1 MAQQVADAGLQ
12 GLYAHAG
19 RRTPGEEL
27 PLPARIG
34 GFGGADG
41 LARYATQVGVTHF
54 VDASH
59 PFSRKISETVHLAA
73 EQTGLPLLT
82 LSRPAWAA
90 TPDDA
95 WQSVPDMRHAVKA
108 LETEPQRV
116 LLALPQRDVARF
128 MAQPQHFYL
137 LRLTR
142 PPRSAPP
149 LPDHQIVVS
158 RGPYDAAHEEALLKE
173 HRIGLI
179 VTRNTGSVGA
189 RGKLDAA
196 RALRVPVLM
205 VERPNIPNRATVSRV
220 EEALT
225 WLTETNPILRKS

>member
-12 GLYAHAG
+12 GLYAHVG
-19 RRTPGEEL
+19 RRTQGEAL
-27 PLPARIG
+27 PPPARIG
-34 GFGGADG
+34 SFGGAEG

-54 VDASH
+54 IDASH
-59 PFSRKISETVHLAA
+59 PFSRKISENVRLAA

-95 WQSVPDMRHAVKA
+95 WRLVPDMRHAVKA
-108 LETEPQRV
+108 LGSEPQRV
-116 LLALPQRDVARF
+116 FLALPQRDVARF
-128 MAQPQHFYL
+128 RAQPQHFYL

-142 PPRSAPP
+142 APRSAPP
-149 LPDHQIVVS
+149 LPNHQIVVS
-158 RGPYDAAHEEALLKE
+158 RGPYDAADEEAFLKE

-179 VTRNTGSVGA
+179 VTRNTGAAGA

-196 RALRVPVLM
+196 RALNLPVVM
-205 VERPNIPNRATVSRV
+205 VERPPLPDCTTVTQV
-220 EEALT
+220 NDALG
-225 WLTETNPILRKS
+225 WLAETPPGLRQS